1 MADPIVKKDAMLG
14 FKVGTQA
21 KVNQILT
28 AGTGAVHG
36 TFYLATDTHRLYIGN
51 ENGSLSPVNEGIV
64 TVETISDLPA
74 ASNAHPG
81 EFYYVTG
88 TQASPLNILCVYNG
102 QSWVQINS
110 DTDTSIKTFT
120 SAVNNGTVTISVIE
134 QDKKGDTTGAA
145 LDASFTITGSNGI
158 TITGNAANK
167 TVNIAGNTYSLGA
180 TVADGAATVKLDSAD
195 ANVADSSFKI
205 KAGNGNVTIAADGSD
220 IAISTVDTKNTF
232 TTGDLSVT
240 PQATGFLLRVHEQG
254 DGSEATATLNPEIT
268 YGEVDSDTGRKSSAT
283 FVNGVA
289 DLDVYT
295 KGEIDKFM
303 QGLDA
308 MHYRGTIGSGGS
320 ASTDTTI
327 ANASFNL
334 NPKLKIGDTFKLS
347 GPVEVNG
354 TSYPA
359 NTILIANGDGS
370 VNAEDADGFIV
381 QDKLRLEVIEAT
393 TNVDTTYKFGSRQDA
408 ANNKAGI
415 TLIASAGTSDSTLD
429 VIGGNEIIVTGK
441 SGSADNKAQEV
452 TVAHATHTAINGSST
467 TGTAYS
473 QPEVDTGSVDV
484 ITGVTTNAYGHV
496 TAVEKKTIN
505 LVDTN
510 SQVTAF
516 NVVAGTAANNAVTV
530 TETLTQANGSGKA
543 MDSRSGSFAISSD
556 NLTIT
561 NGAGTNE
568 IKINLVWGEF

>member
-1 MADPIVKKDAMLG
+1 MPDPIVKKDAMLG

-28 AGTGAVHG
+28 AGSGAIHG
-36 TFYLATDTHRLYIGN
+36 TFYLAQDTHRLYIGN
-51 ENGSLSPVNEGIV
+51 EDTSLSPVNEGVV
-64 TVETISDLPA
+64 TVANVAALNNVSAPA
-74 ASNAHPG
+74 GS
-81 EFYYVTG
+81 FYYAT
-88 TQASPLNILCVYNG
+88 SENILCVYNG
-102 QSWVQINS
+102 QNWVQINS
-110 DTDTSIKTFT
+110 DTDTSIKTFA
-120 SAVNNGTVTISVIE
+120 SSVSNGTVTISVTE
-134 QDKKGDTTGAA
+134 QDKKGDTIGAA

-167 TVNIAGNTYSLGA
+167 TVNIAGNTYSLGVDTVTNNEA
-180 TVADGAATVKLDSAD
+180 TIKLDSAD

-205 KAGNGNVTIAADGSD
+205 KAGNGNVTIAKDGSD
-220 IAISTVDTKNTF
+220 IAISTEDTINSIS
-232 TTGDLSVT
+232 DVAVT
-240 PQATGFLLRVHEQG
+240 AEASGFKVTVSESEGSSDFATINPQ
-254 DGSEATATLNPEIT
+254 IT
-268 YGEVDSDTGRKSSAT
+268 YGEADAQTGNKASAT
-283 FVNGVA
+283 FVNGTA

-295 KGEIDKFM
+295 KGEVDKFM

-308 MHYRGTIGSGGS
+308 MHYRGTIGTKGT

-347 GPVEVNG
+347 SRVTVNG
-354 TSYPA
+354 TGYPA
-359 NTILIANGDGS
+359 NTILIANGTEGT
-370 VNAEDADGFIV
+370 DGFIT
-381 QDKLRLEVIEAT
+381 QNTLDLEVIEAT
-393 TNVDTTYKFGSRQDA
+393 TNVDTTYRFGSRQDA
-408 ANNKAGI
+408 TNNKAGI
-415 TLIASAGTSDSTLD
+415 TLVASAGASDSTLD

-473 QPEVDTGSVDV
+473 QPEVGTGSVDV

-505 LVDTN
+505 LKDTN
-510 SQVTAF
+510 SQVTDFTVA
-516 NVVAGTAANNAVTV
+516 AGTASNNAIQV
-530 TETLTQANGSGKA
+530 TETLTQQDGAGGDLPTKSAN
-543 MDSRSGSFAISSD
+543 FTISSD

>member
-28 AGTGAVHG
+28 AGSGAIHG

-74 ASNAHPG
+74 AGNAHPG

-102 QSWVQINS
+102 QNWVQINS

-120 SAVNNGTVTISVIE
+120 SSVSNGTVTISVTE

-167 TVNIAGNTYSLGA
+167 TVNIAGNTYTIGA
-180 TVADGAATVKLDSAD
+180 TVASNEAIVKLDSTD

-240 PQATGFLLRVHEQG
+240 PQAAGFLLRVHEQG

-295 KGEIDKFM
+295 KGEVDKFM

-347 GPVEVNG
+347 SKVTVNG
-354 TSYPA
+354 TDYPA

-370 VNAEDADGFIV
+370 TNAEGADGFIV

-393 TNVDTTYKFGSRQDA
+393 TNVDTTYRFGSRQDS

-415 TLIASAGTSDSTLD
+415 TLVASAGASDSTLD
-429 VIGGNEIIVTGK
+429 VIGGDEIVVTGK

-467 TGTAYS
+467 TATAYS
-473 QPEVDTGSVDV
+473 QPEVGNGSVDV

-505 LVDTN
+505 LKDTN

-516 NVVAGTAANNAVTV
+516 NVVAGTASNNAIQV
-530 TETLTQANGSGKA
+530 TETLTQENGSGGA
-543 MDSRSGSFAISSD
+543 MDSRSGNFTISSD

>member
-28 AGTGAVHG
+28 AGSGAIHG
-36 TFYLATDTHRLYIGN
+36 TFYLAQDTHRLYIGN
-51 ENGSLSPVNEGIV
+51 EDTSLSPVNEGVV
-64 TVETISDLPA
+64 TVANVAALNNVSAPA
-74 ASNAHPG
+74 GS
-81 EFYYVTG
+81 FYYAT
-88 TQASPLNILCVYNG
+88 SENILCVYNG
-102 QSWVQINS
+102 QNWVQINS
-110 DTDTSIKTFT
+110 DTDTSIKTFA
-120 SAVNNGTVTISVIE
+120 SSVSNGTVTISVTE
-134 QDKKGDTTGAA
+134 QDKKGDTIGAA
-145 LDASFTITGSNGI
+145 LDASFTITGTNGI

-167 TVNIAGNTYSLGA
+167 TVNIAGNTYSLGVDTVTNNEA
-180 TVADGAATVKLDSAD
+180 TIKLDSAD

-205 KAGNGNVTIAADGSD
+205 KAGNGNVTIAKDGSD
-220 IAISTVDTKNTF
+220 IAISTEDTINSIS
-232 TTGDLSVT
+232 DVAVT
-240 PQATGFLLRVHEQG
+240 AEASGFKVTVSESEGSSAFATINPQ
-254 DGSEATATLNPEIT
+254 IT
-268 YGEVDSDTGRKSSAT
+268 YGETGNKASAT

-295 KGEIDKFM
+295 KGEVDKFM

-308 MHYRGTIGSGGS
+308 MHYRGTIGTGGS

-334 NPKLKIGDTFKLS
+334 NPKLQIGDTFKLS

-354 TSYPA
+354 TTYPA
-359 NTILIANGDGS
+359 NTILIANGTEGT
-370 VNAEDADGFIV
+370 DGFII
-381 QDKLRLEVIEAT
+381 QNTLDLEIIEAT
-393 TNVDTTYKFGSRQDA
+393 TNIDTTYSFSSRADA
-408 ANNKAGI
+408 TGNGQAGI
-415 TLIASAGTSDSTLD
+415 TLVASAGASDSTLD
-429 VIGGNEIIVTGK
+429 VAGGDEITV
-441 SGSADNKAQEV
+441 SGSGTPSNKAQV
-452 TVAHATHTAINGSST
+452 ITVAHATHTAINGSST

-510 SQVTAF
+510 SQVTGFTVA
-516 NVVAGTAANNAVTV
+516 AGTASNNAIQV
-530 TETLTQANGSGKA
+530 TETLTQQNGAGGDLPTKSAN
-543 MDSRSGSFAISSD
+543 FTISSD